1 MKDAIE
7 IIQEE
12 IDANN
17 IVLENESLWLTSSS
31 DMSEVNQVADKVRRM
46 VRVRSGEIKTILSLS
61 IEEQNLE
68 LSNVNSE
75 STQGK
80 QIVKV
85 IFGNQKEKKG
95 FTYDALIKRINAFV
109 TGSEYES
116 IMSNYNYLISNKIKD
131 EKTKDYYSIED
142 ADELISKA
150 SNKIIEGQQELDSEK
165 KWKEKRRIIEMEI
178 QDKNSKNRGDN
189 LETLIENFNRSMPLL
204 KIREK

>member
-1 MKDAIE
+1 
-7 IIQEE
+7 
-12 IDANN
+12 
-17 IVLENESLWLTSSS
+17 
-31 DMSEVNQVADKVRRM
+31 
-46 VRVRSGEIKTILSLS
+46 
-61 IEEQNLE
+61 
-68 LSNVNSE
+68 
-75 STQGK
+75 
-80 QIVKV
+80 
-85 IFGNQKEKKG
+85 
-95 FTYDALIKRINAFV
+95 
-109 TGSEYES
+109 
-116 IMSNYNYLISNKIKD
+116 MSNYNYLISNKIKD